1 MSLKMKLFDAKS
13 VDAFW
18 CAEFNYMARHFLLTA
33 DGGSRGNPGPAG
45 YGAVITENGAIIA
58 ELYDFIGI
66 GTNNVAEYSG
76 LIAGLSAIHALDHE
90 ATVDVKMDSKLVVEQ
105 MSGRWQIKHADM
117 RSLASDARAAHSP
130 NLVNYTWIPRDENSH
145 ADRLANK
152 ALDLQVGGGE
162 ITSVRK
168 NFLTERLLSTE
179 KATTIFLIRHG
190 ETPLTP
196 MKKFSGDGPL
206 NPQLTETGLAQAE
219 RVAAAIAILKP
230 ETIIA
235 SPLNRTK
242 QTAEAISR
250 ATGLPINFDEAW
262 IECSFGIWDG
272 MSIQEVIDEYPNDY
286 QAWVSS
292 TSFAPPEGESYA
304 SVSLRIDEALE
315 AIAATYPGQRV
326 AVVTHNGTIKTAAKL
341 AVGGPPES
349 IFHIDVSPCSITTIS
364 IWPSDGLR
372 ALRSLNETSHLR

>member
-1 MSLKMKLFDAKS
+1 
-13 VDAFW
+13 
-18 CAEFNYMARHFLLTA
+18 MARHFLLTA

-45 YGAVITENGAIIA
+45 YGAVITENGSIIA

-76 LIAGLSAIHALDHE
+76 LIAGLTAINAIDPN
-90 ATVDVKMDSKLVVEQ
+90 ATVDVRMDSKLVVEQ

-117 RSLASDARAAHSP
+117 RSLAQDARAAHTP
-130 NLVNYTWIPRDENSH
+130 ALVTYSWIPREENSH

-162 ITSVRK
+162 IISVRK
-168 NFLTERLLSTE
+168 NYLTERLLTSE

-206 NPQLTETGLAQAE
+206 NPQLTEEGLAQAE
-219 RVAAAIAILKP
+219 LVATAIAKLKP
-230 ETIIA
+230 EFIIA

-250 ATGLPINFDEAW
+250 ATGLQIYFDEAW

-272 MSIQEVIDEYPNDY
+272 LSIEEVKEKYPADY
-286 QAWVSS
+286 EAWVSS
-292 TSFAPPEGESYA
+292 TAFSAPQGESYDE
-304 SVSLRIDEALE
+304 VSFRIDAALE
-315 AIAATYPGQRV
+315 AIVATYPGQRV

-341 AVGGPPES
+341 AIGAPPEA

-364 IWPSDGLR
+364 MWPSDGLR
-372 ALRSLNETSHLR
+372 ALRSLNDWAHLR